1 MTKPFRI
8 YNGEIVELTDKEIED
23 MNFELEQRTIK
34 EAKENK
40 VIEEAKNAEKAI
52 IEAKEQARLSALQK
66 LSQIGLTESEVK
78 SIIG

>member
-34 EAKENK
+34 EAEQNK
-40 VIEEAKNAEKAI
+40 AIEEAKNAEKAI

-66 LSQIGLTESEVK
+66 LSQIGLTESEIK

>member
-34 EAKENK
+34 EAEENK